1 MLGHYNA
8 ECKRRRPDRNFK
20 REANLAHIKRIKKF
34 HTDRGVEFCSSQFTT
49 FCEDSGIVRHYPDPY
64 HPQQNGMVERKNRTI
79 VVMARSFLKAKE
91 VPPEFWGE
99 AVSPCTYLT
108 GYPHEL
114 LQAIH
119 RMKLGLD

>member
-1 MLGHYNA
+1 M
-8 ECKRRRPDRNFK
+8 RRRDRNFK
-20 REANLAHIKRIKKF
+20 PEENLAHIKRIKIF
-34 HTDRGVEFCSSQFTT
+34 RTDRGVKFCSSQFMI

-114 LQAIH
+114 VQAIH